1 MLSEKNLEA
10 TNINGNPSFT
20 GVEGKDGKGK
30 GGGGFAVIFGR
41 NRQPLFK
48 ALGKGEEGILTGEV
62 LFSLQAI
69 EMVAL
74 MEIPVSVK
82 QLC

>member
-1 MLSEKNLEA
+1 VLSEKNLEVA
-10 TNINGNPSFT
+10 KIHGNPSFA
-20 GVEGKDGKGK
+20 GVEGKDWKEK
-30 GGGGFAVIFGR
+30 GGGVFAIIFGR
-41 NRQPLFK
+41 DGWPPCK

-69 EMVAL
+69 EMAAL
-74 MEIPVSVK
+74 MEIPLSVK